1 MAWSLCI
8 KNVKLLKCIIHKVP
22 AFFIIWK
29 KYQNLVFQI
38 AIVKVL
44 YEIRLLSGKSYW
56 KYGCKWRW
64 FVRSLNWCVDSGKL
78 WILDIEVLGKVD
90 ISNCHRRLW
99 QRIRQV
105 DYKMYTWEI
114 PQGLW
119 KRRATHNAI
128 FLKLVT
134 ALLLWGSYHVSTF
147 KFYLWC
153 MFHYESTSTEIWYST
168 TLTQG
173 WRIKLCR
180 HALSR
185 ES

>member
-1 MAWSLCI
+1 M
-8 KNVKLLKCIIHKVP
+8 
-22 AFFIIWK
+22 
-29 KYQNLVFQI
+29 FQI

-119 KRRATHNAI
+119 KRSATHNAI

-134 ALLLWGSYHVSTF
+134 ALLLWVHTMFQHLNSTCDVCF
-147 KFYLWC
+147 IMSQLIQKYDIL
-153 MFHYESTSTEIWYST
+153 
-168 TLTQG
+168 
-173 WRIKLCR
+173 R
-180 HALSR
+180 HWLR
-185 ES
+185 VEE